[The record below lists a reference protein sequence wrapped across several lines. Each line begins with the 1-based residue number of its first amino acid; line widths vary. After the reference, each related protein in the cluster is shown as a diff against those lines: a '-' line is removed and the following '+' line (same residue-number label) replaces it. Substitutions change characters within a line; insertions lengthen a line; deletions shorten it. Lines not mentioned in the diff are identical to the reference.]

1 MALGAERV
9 SVDVVSSSPN
19 RARRGCLAIANAELS
34 DGALPVLATLPGWW
48 ARRAASFGLSG
59 AFLDVRYALAAQ
71 PPVDPAALST
81 AVRRSDL
88 LDATPEQLG
97 EAYVTALDRTV
108 RSHTGRHYTPSSL
121 AAALWDQTQAAA
133 GGRVDGLVLDPA
145 CGAGALLL
153 PPLRSWLS
161 IRAATQP
168 DLVLAGAVTAVA
180 GRDLDAAAVWLGN
193 VVLAST
199 FLPWWTEVP
208 EDRRRP
214 LPALLEVRDGLAEQ
228 DPPAAAVVMNPP
240 YGRVRLDQ
248 EERARWSHAVYGHAN
263 RYGLFLAGA
272 ALQIRSGGVLSALV
286 PAGWLD

>member
-1 MALGAERV
+1 M
-9 SVDVVSSSPN
+9 
-19 RARRGCLAIANAELS
+19 
-34 DGALPVLATLPGWW
+34 
-48 ARRAASFGLSG
+48 
-59 AFLDVRYALAAQ
+59 
-71 PPVDPAALST
+71 LST

-108 RSHTGRHYTPSSL
+108 RSHTGRYYTPSSL

-180 GRDLDAAAVWLGN
+180 
-193 VVLAST
+193 
-199 FLPWWTEVP
+199 
-208 EDRRRP
+208 
-214 LPALLEVRDGLAEQ
+214 
-228 DPPAAAVVMNPP
+228 
-240 YGRVRLDQ
+240 
-248 EERARWSHAVYGHAN
+248 
-263 RYGLFLAGA
+263 
-272 ALQIRSGGVLSALV
+272 LSLIHI
-286 PAGWLD
+286 